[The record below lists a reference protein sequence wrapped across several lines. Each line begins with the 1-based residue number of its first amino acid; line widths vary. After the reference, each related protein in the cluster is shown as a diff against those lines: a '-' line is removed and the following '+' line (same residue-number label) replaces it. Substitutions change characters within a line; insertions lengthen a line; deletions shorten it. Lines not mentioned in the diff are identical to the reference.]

1 MSRILIGL
9 ASLNS
14 VVLLMAFT
22 VGFLSEGRA
31 NMTPAGP
38 LSQAQRMFTI
48 HLIAGLSA
56 ALLTLLLHSLIFTY
70 FIGTGRW
77 VQEVVKAYRLPESLR
92 QQARRLKS
100 SAFPYILGS
109 ILLVITTAV
118 LGAAT
123 DRGLLDRNIHLAL
136 AALAVGFNFWSYLAE
151 YRAVVA
157 NSELISHVMDEV
169 NRMRLERGLE

>member
-31 NMTPAGP
+31 NLTPAGP
-38 LSQAQRMFTI
+38 LSAAQRMFTI
-48 HLIAGLSA
+48 HLISGLSA

-77 VQEVVKAYRLPESLR
+77 VQEVVKAYQLPETFWRKSRTLKM
-92 QQARRLKS
+92 QALP
-100 SAFPYILGS
+100 FILGS
-109 ILLVITTAV
+109 ILLVMTAAI

-157 NSELISHVMDEV
+157 NSELITHIMDEV
-169 NRMRLERGLE
+169 NRIRRERGLE